1 MITNVLFPER
11 SSACGTSCGRK
22 RGSSRRPGLDE
33 AHDITTIEV
42 SSRTNGLRFFLY
54 ALLLSFVH
62 CLLLRRGKLNHRGW
76 KVTRQSKKMHR
87 ASSRDMHWCFP
98 MMFVDFLIR
107 FLFVLMPQNV
117 DPSSFQN
124 TPLQWGKMNEWCTKW
139 NAHPGLFCHA
149 LSSTIL
155 RTNAWYKYHKYHFI
169 GRFVKTKIFTLCN
182 VCPQKYT
189 VYRHDMVAA
198 CNGVCL
204 LRIMMMRYCFFLAEL
219 WYNWALKI
227 LPTKYKLSMQ

>member
-1 MITNVLFPER
+1 
-11 SSACGTSCGRK
+11 
-22 RGSSRRPGLDE
+22 
-33 AHDITTIEV
+33 
-42 SSRTNGLRFFLY
+42 
-54 ALLLSFVH
+54 
-62 CLLLRRGKLNHRGW
+62 
-76 KVTRQSKKMHR
+76 
-87 ASSRDMHWCFP
+87 

-155 RTNAWYKYHKYHFI
+155 GTNAYHFI
-169 GRFVKTKIFTLCN
+169 WRFVKTKIFTLCN

-189 VYRHDMVAA
+189 VYRLDMVAA
-198 CNGVCL
+198 CNGFRMSLENNDDAL
-204 LRIMMMRYCFFLAEL
+204 LLLLARVMIQL
-219 WYNWALKI
+219 GTKDTAYKIQTKYAAAALRTSSKSPI
-227 LPTKYKLSMQ
+227 LPDLPPIWSEWNKAFVVL